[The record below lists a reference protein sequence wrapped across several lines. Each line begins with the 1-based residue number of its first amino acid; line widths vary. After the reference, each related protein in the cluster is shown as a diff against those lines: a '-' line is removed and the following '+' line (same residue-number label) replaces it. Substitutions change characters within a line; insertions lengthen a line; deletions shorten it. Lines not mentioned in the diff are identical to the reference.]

1 MLMSQSPG
9 KGKEMAKGQ
18 KTRRRAAGILAAS
31 YQVPI
36 NILAAGFQVPIN
48 TYRQLIDGWKGM
60 TLAQKIGWTVG
71 LLMFLSYPLIVWI
84 HFTFLRKTF

>member
-1 MLMSQSPG
+1 MTEARKSGSV
-9 KGKEMAKGQ
+9 
-18 KTRRRAAGILAAS
+18 AGRILSAV

-36 NILAAGFQVPIN
+36 D
-48 TYRQLIDGWKGM
+48 TYRRMTNGWKGM

-71 LLMFLSYPLIVWI
+71 FILLVSYPLIVWI

>member
-1 MLMSQSPG
+1 MRD
-9 KGKEMAKGQ
+9 KEEEMAKGQ
-18 KTRRRAAGILAAS
+18 KMGRGAARILAAT

-36 NILAAGFQVPIN
+36 NILAATYQVPIN
-48 TYRQLIDGWKGM
+48 TYRRMINGWKGM

>member
-18 KTRRRAAGILAAS
+18 KMGRGAARILAAT

-36 NILAAGFQVPIN
+36 NNYRRMIN
-48 TYRQLIDGWKGM
+48 GWKGM
-60 TLAQKIGWTVG
+60 TLPQKIGWTVG
-71 LLMFLSYPLIVWI
+71 LLLFLAYPLMVFV
-84 HFTFLRKTF
+84 HFAFLRKTF